1 MAIPFFSFYPLERI
15 PMNKTTIVTDQMKY
29 DYSVRIAF
37 NLYMEKLLT
46 ESEYKEILSR
56 LKQQY
61 NTTFIT
67 SESNEIV
74 GN

>member
-1 MAIPFFSFYPLERI
+1 
-15 PMNKTTIVTDQMKY
+15 MNKTKIVTDQMRY
-29 DYSVRIAF
+29 DYSAKIVF

-56 LKQQY
+56 LKQLY
-61 NTTFIT
+61 NKTFIT

>member
-1 MAIPFFSFYPLERI
+1 
-15 PMNKTTIVTDQMKY
+15 MNTTTIVTDQMKY
-29 DYSVRIAF
+29 DYSVKIAF

-56 LKQQY
+56 FKQQY
-61 NTTFIT
+61 NITFTTL
-67 SESNEIV
+67 ESNKIV

>member
-1 MAIPFFSFYPLERI
+1 
-15 PMNKTTIVTDQMKY
+15 MKY

-61 NTTFIT
+61 NITFIT

-74 GN
+74 EN